1 MPFPNESQSKALE
14 ELTKFIKNS
23 KDKMYVLQGHA
34 GTGKTSLINYLFTGS
49 YFINKTVVFSAP
61 TNKAVSVM
69 KSMAPEN
76 SSKKSMDYKT
86 IHKLFSMKRNIDI
99 NGNSQFNVDID
110 ALMSENY
117 IERKNKY
124 KNIFDYDFI
133 VIDECSM
140 ISKEIL
146 MVISKYSNKI
156 KGKIIFLGDM
166 CQLPPINEEKSKVF
180 TIVPCCNLSDV
191 VRCNSKLL
199 PFCNY
204 IRECIETNCNGLKI
218 KQFKNDKLIVIRNKK
233 DWLLEYINLIKT
245 DSKTHQLSGFDSN
258 LNAASSNPIILAYT
272 NYCVNNIN
280 KEIRKVLYPTLN
292 HLKYNENERIVF
304 NSYYAYN
311 TYYYYTSQTQIIDS
325 LMNDEITLKELKIK
339 DLLDLNTAITT
350 SNISYKTTLEPTQEF
365 SEPCPICYSDNIN
378 TLYKTVCG
386 HKFCDECIKT
396 WLKENKCCPMC
407 RMKIVN
413 KTEISISK
421 HDIVSKYVNEFIATT
436 KNVSL
441 DIYRIKLKKTVEE
454 LTKPE
459 QKYIL
464 VVRNEENYK
473 LVIEK
478 LKGILGKIRDL
489 IKNKKVTNVKLVC
502 SLLKRL
508 WEYTYTIYYDQFAQ
522 LNYGYCITS
531 HKSQGSTY
539 STVFIEA
546 GNILNSNNKDSL
558 KCLYTSITRAADS
571 LTIYY

>member
-1 MPFPNESQSKALE
+1 MPFPNESQSVALK
-14 ELTKFIKNS
+14 ELTKFIRDS
-23 KDKMYVLQGHA
+23 KEKMYVLQGHA
-34 GTGKTSLINYLFTGS
+34 GTGKTSLINYLFTDS

-69 KSMAPEN
+69 KSMAHEN

-99 NGNSQFNVDID
+99 NGNSQFNVDIES
-110 ALMSENY
+110 LISENY

-146 MVISKYSNKI
+146 MVIYKFSNKI
-156 KGKIIFLGDM
+156 KGKIIFLGDK

-180 TIVPCCNLSDV
+180 TIIPCYNLSDV

-233 DWLLEYINLIKT
+233 DWLLEYINLISP
-245 DSKTHQLSGFDSN
+245 DSS
-258 LNAASSNPIILAYT
+258 PIILAYT
-272 NYCVNNIN
+272 NRCVNNIN
-280 KEIRKVLYPTLN
+280 NEIRKILYPTLN
-292 HLKYNENERIVF
+292 HLKYNENERILF
-304 NSYYAYN
+304 NNYYTN
-311 TYYYYTSQTQIIDS
+311 NNYYYYTSQTQIIDTIV
-325 LMNDEITLKELKIK
+325 NDRITLKEFKIN
-339 DLLDLNTAITT
+339 DLLDLNSAITT
-350 SNISYKTTLEPTQEF
+350 SDVSYKANLKPTKEF
-365 SEPCPICYSDNIN
+365 SEPCPICYDDNIN

-386 HKFCDECIKT
+386 HKFCDDCIKT
-396 WLKENKCCPMC
+396 WLQKNRCCPMC

-413 KTEISISK
+413 HSEISIHK
-421 HDIVSKYVNEFIATT
+421 NETLSKYINEFIAATN
-436 KNVSL
+436 NVAL
-441 DIYRIKLKKTVEE
+441 DVYRIKLKKTVED
-454 LTKPE
+454 LNKPD
-459 QKYIL
+459 QKYIV
-464 VVRNEENYK
+464 VVRNEVEYK
-473 LVIEK
+473 IIIEK

-489 IKNKKVTNVKLVC
+489 IKSKGVSNIKLVC

-522 LNYGYCITS
+522 LNYGYCITC

-539 STVFIEA
+539 SIVFIEA